1 MKKIFF
7 DIYGGIDK
15 ADLENNTNQ
24 LNYGKEFMS
33 INLGE
38 YFSAYQLTSS
48 KLLQRNKLVYVRKFQ
63 QYLSKSSSENY
74 GLYCKLLPIKARFP
88 L

>member
-15 ADLENNTNQ
+15 ADLENKTNQ

-48 KLLQRNKLVYVRKFQ
+48 KLSQRNKLVHVTTFQ